1 VGFDQ
6 TWDDIFR
13 SRAWGRYPSE
23 DVIRFVAGRFFSAH
37 DRKQVHILDLGCGGG
52 ANTWFLAREG
62 FTVTAIDG
70 SAAAVA
76 WTRDLLQRE
85 GCSADV
91 SVGTFLDLPFPD
103 GAFDAVLDCVSI
115 QHNPWDEVIS
125 IHRSVL
131 RILKP
136 GGWFFGIMLN
146 DRSTRSPEPETASG
160 NDCRRFRAG
169 TLEHPVFVHLFSHA
183 ELTQLLAGYGVNSVE
198 TLERTEGGGASR
210 LAYFLVA
217 AQKRPTC

>member
-1 VGFDQ
+1 MGFDN

-13 SRAWGRYPSE
+13 SRTWGRYPSE
-23 DVIRFVAGRFFSAH
+23 DVIRFMARRFFSVH

-76 WTRDLLQRE
+76 QTRDLLKKE
-85 GCSADV
+85 GCAADV
-91 SVGTFLDLPFPD
+91 SVCPFLDLSFP
-103 GAFDAVLDCVSI
+103 GAAFDAVLDCASI
-115 QHNPWDEVIS
+115 QHNPWDDVVS
-125 IHRSVL
+125 IHRNVL
-131 RILKP
+131 RMLKP
-136 GGWFFGIMLN
+136 SGWFFGFMLN
-146 DRSTRSPEPETASG
+146 DQSSRPSETAGIG

-169 TLEHPVFVHLFSHA
+169 SLENPVFVHLFSRA
-183 ELTQLLAGYGVNSVE
+183 ELTQLLTNYGANSVE
-198 TLERTEGGGASR
+198 TLERTEGAGTSR

-217 AQKRPTC
+217 AQKPPAC